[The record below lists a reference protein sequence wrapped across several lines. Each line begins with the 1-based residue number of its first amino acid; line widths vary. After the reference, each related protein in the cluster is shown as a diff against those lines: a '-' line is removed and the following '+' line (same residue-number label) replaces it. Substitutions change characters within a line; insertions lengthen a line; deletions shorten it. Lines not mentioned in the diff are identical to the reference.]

1 MKSSD
6 FDYNVPEDLIAHQ
19 PADKRDESRLLV
31 LDRHQKSFEHKH
43 FFDITDYL
51 KKGDLLVVN
60 DTRVIPARLFGEKE
74 GTGAKIE
81 LLLVC
86 RLMKEEKKQI
96 WKCLIKPGTRLSVG
110 SKIKFKYGH
119 LKAEVIE
126 KLPTGEQVIEFTSK
140 EDFWTVLH
148 KLGEIPLP
156 PYIKGPRCQDSQEP
170 NKDQASKSNLTDRYQ
185 TVFAAEDGA
194 SAAPTAGL
202 HFTKELLEKLK
213 KKGVEIATVTL
224 HTGLGTFQPVRCESI
239 KDHQMHAEYF
249 DVPAETMA
257 KITQADRVV
266 AVGTTVVRALES
278 MRCDGLINADETD
291 LFIYPGYKFQIVDV
305 IITNF
310 HWPKSTLIMLVSA
323 FVQDALRSKNKFAGR
338 DLVMKAYNEAMKQD
352 YRFFSFG
359 DAMLIV

>member
-1 MKSSD
+1 MKTSD
-6 FDYNVPEDLIAHQ
+6 FDFNVPEALIAHE
-19 PADKRDESRLLV
+19 PAIKRDESRLLV
-31 LDRHQKSFEHKH
+31 LDRSKKNLEHKH
-43 FFDITDYL
+43 FYDIVDYL
-51 KKGDLLVVN
+51 KKGDLLVLN
-60 DTRVIPARLFGEKE
+60 DTRVIPARLFGEKV

-81 LLLVC
+81 LLLIS

-96 WKCLIKPGTRLSVG
+96 WKCLIKPGKRLNVG
-110 SKIKFKYGH
+110 SKVKFKFGH
-119 LKAEVIE
+119 LEAEVLE
-126 KLPTGEQVIEFTSK
+126 KLPTGEQILEFRTK
-140 EDFWTVLH
+140 EDFWSVLH

-156 PYIKGPRCQDSQEP
+156 PYIKTENNKPQTAKQPKTAKSQ
-170 NKDQASKSNLTDRYQ
+170 LVDRYQ

-202 HFTKELLEKLK
+202 HFTKELLEKIK

-224 HTGLGTFQPVRCESI
+224 HTGLGTFLPVRCEHI

-249 DVPAETMA
+249 DVPSETMA
-257 KITQADRVV
+257 KITKADRVV

-278 MRCDGLINADETD
+278 MRCEGLVNAEETD
-291 LFIYPGYKFQIVDV
+291 LFIYPGYKFKIVDV
-305 IITNF
+305 VITNF

-323 FVQDALRSKNKFAGR
+323 FVQDGLKARNKFAGR
-338 DLVMKAYNEAMKQD
+338 DLVLKAYNEAMKMS